1 MHDTEVFLDYI
12 IFLHSMTTAPR
23 SPDYVL
29 QIDMWAKVESGGMTS
44 EHARAKYE
52 TFRVSGDFF
61 QLEVEFTI
69 SEEWLD
75 KTNLKF
81 LLK

>member
-1 MHDTEVFLDYI
+1 MHNTEVFLDYI

-29 QIDMWAKVESGGMTS
+29 QIDMWAKVDSSVVTL
-44 EHARAKYE
+44 EHARAKYD
-52 TFRVSGDFF
+52 TIRVSGEFY

-69 SEEWLD
+69 TESWQG
-75 KTNLKF
+75 KTCLTYLPK
-81 LLK
+81 